1 MGQVV
6 FGRSA
11 FRIVVED
18 FEPFETIGDSQLI
31 FRFEGVDWSVG
42 GSQFESLGVVVPK
55 VINFARSGTVRHWG
69 AFVGQRTPEAVI
81 NTVISH
87 VFPPGVDCGPRRSDI
102 SSALFRYALSALFD
116 ANLGADCVV
125 SVRGLRDETIIVRS
139 LDGVVE
145 AHQVP
150 TEYFDRAID
159 ELEVWY
165 EMILSSTGHG
175 ESSKP

>member
-1 MGQVV
+1 MGQVE

-11 FRIVVED
+11 FRIVLED
-18 FEPFETIGDSQLI
+18 FEASETIGDSQLI
-31 FRFEGVDWSVG
+31 FRFEGVNWSVG

-55 VINFARSGTVRHWG
+55 VINFARRGTARHWG
-69 AFVGQRTPEAVI
+69 AFVGQLTPEAVI

-87 VFPPGVDCGPRRSDI
+87 VFPPGVDSGPQRSDI

-125 SVRGLRDETIIVRS
+125 SVRGLRDESIIVRS

-145 AHQVP
+145 AHEVSI
-150 TEYFDRAID
+150 EDFDRAID

-165 EMILSSTGHG
+165 TTILSSSGHG